1 MRWLRNRSTKAF
13 RSILLELRWKCRFGE
28 VWVHLETRV
37 LPSTERLAGQHIK
50 PHLLLVLM
58 CCLLFA
64 LLGSSLSNPTF
75 PLHRPLPV
83 VLWPDRPIALPR
95 VGSFPSRAFRRFS
108 APRSMLVFRLPPF
121 ALSLLYLRFP
131 SRRRIWQ
138 PPLSV
143 PEGSASPPSLCL
155 SLFSRSGFAAVPW
168 SFLSLAPLPQR
179 LSRLAPL
186 ASDSLTAARQGYNA
200 RLTQISPSCKCLV
213 PRNQTNGPLAV
224 PVVPLIPP
232 AQRAPDTNP
241 NPPRASGSDQK

>member
-1 MRWLRNRSTKAF
+1 MEMRWLRNRSTKAF

-95 VGSFPSRAFRRFS
+95 VGSFPSRAVCLFS
-108 APRSMLVFRLPPF
+108 TSPGHRWSSPFHLFALSPLNLRVASPLRLQQSLFIAPATLASLPPPVSGLNLQSVSGNPAPRSRHRL
-121 ALSLLYLRFP
+121 S
-131 SRRRIWQ
+131 
-138 PPLSV
+138 PPLGD
-143 PEGSASPPSLCL
+143 PIRPFTP
-155 SLFSRSGFAAVPW
+155 
-168 SFLSLAPLPQR
+168 
-179 LSRLAPL
+179 
-186 ASDSLTAARQGYNA
+186 
-200 RLTQISPSCKCLV
+200 I
-213 PRNQTNGPLAV
+213 
-224 PVVPLIPP
+224 P
-232 AQRAPDTNP
+232 AQQAPDTSPNRPRVGCGDQNP
-241 NPPRASGSDQK
+241 AARSSRDRSSTEKAGFAPISRRFF